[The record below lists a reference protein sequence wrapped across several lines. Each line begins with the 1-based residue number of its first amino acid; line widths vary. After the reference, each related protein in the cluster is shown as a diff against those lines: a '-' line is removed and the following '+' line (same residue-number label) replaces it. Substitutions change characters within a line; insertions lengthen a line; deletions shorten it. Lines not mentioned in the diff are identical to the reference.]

1 MVDILFEEKGKHSV
15 HYYCIATE
23 HHRYDFSVIYT
34 EHFLGET
41 MVVSMQSNNMV
52 LLCSEDIENESY
64 WTGKL
69 GIYPIDVDECRSF
82 LQMILY
88 QKLFVNQY

>member
-1 MVDILFEEKGKHSV
+1 
-15 HYYCIATE
+15 
-23 HHRYDFSVIYT
+23 
-34 EHFLGET
+34 
-41 MVVSMQSNNMV
+41 MV

-64 WTGKL
+64 WAGKL

-88 QKLFVNQY
+88 QKTLIEIVISRREE